1 MTEEKTIKKLKEV
14 GEKQTPSGS
23 SARMLLGII
32 ERSTPDMKRR
42 LLAQVGPAMSFIEQ
56 FENASKD
63 PEFLETLM
71 KMKGAGK

>member
-32 ERSTPDMKRR
+32 ERSTPEMKRR
-42 LLAQVGPAMSFIEQ
+42 LLMQIGPAMSFIEQ
-56 FENASKD
+56 FENTSKT
-63 PEFLETLM
+63 PEFLEALM
-71 KMKGAGK
+71 KIKGEGK